1 MLSKKKIIFFYLL
14 LIIFTKVIYANEY
27 ELLDKIVV
35 IVEKDIIS
43 ESEIKEELNKKI
55 NLLQANEINN
65 TNLKELEKQTIQ
77 YLIEKKLIIQYAQL
91 INLTPSNEEIE
102 IVFQQI
108 LTNNKINLET
118 LKIELEQ
125 QGQNIF
131 EFKDDLKFQLTLQKI
146 KDKEIA
152 PFIKIS
158 DYEIEDWLNKNS
170 INDDVDYR
178 ISHIIIK
185 KNNPEITHIIDLINE
200 KLKITSFENL
210 ALEYSDG
217 PNKDKYGDLGWNK
230 IQDLPDIFKDFIIKA
245 AENEISKWIESDNG
259 FHLLKM
265 QKIKKENEEIKE
277 TIKQYKFQQILL
289 KPNPINQ
296 DDEIQKKMNYI
307 KNQIDSGLD
316 FSDAVKLYS
325 EDQFNLDK
333 SNLEWINFD
342 NLLPDFRVHLLDYAK
357 EKLIGPFKTDFGWHL
372 IKVYDFREKNISDNL
387 MKEKARVSL
396 IRKKIDLRYQD
407 WVKGLIQ
414 NSTIKYLKED

>member
-108 LTNNKINLET
+108 LTNNKINQET

-158 DYEIEDWLNKNS
+158 DYEIEDWLNKNR

>member
-1 MLSKKKIIFFYLL
+1 MLSKKKIGFFYLF

-77 YLIEKKLIIQYAQL
+77 NLIEKKLIIQYAQL

-108 LTNNKINLET
+108 LTNNKINQET

>member
-108 LTNNKINLET
+108 LTNNKINQET
-118 LKIELEQ
+118 LKIELEH

-158 DYEIEDWLNKNS
+158 DYEIEDWLNKNR

>member
-1 MLSKKKIIFFYLL
+1 M

-108 LTNNKINLET
+108 LTNNKINQET

-158 DYEIEDWLNKNS
+158 DYEIEDWLNKNR

>member
-1 MLSKKKIIFFYLL
+1 MLSKKKIGFFYLF

-43 ESEIKEELNKKI
+43 ESEIKKELNKKI

-77 YLIEKKLIIQYAQL
+77 NLIEKKLIIQYAQL

-108 LTNNKINLET
+108 LTNNKINQET
-118 LKIELEQ
+118 LKIELEKQ
-125 QGQNIF
+125 DQNIF
-131 EFKDDLKFQLTLQKI
+131 EFRDDLKFQLTLQKV

-170 INDDVDYR
+170 LNDDVDYR

-185 KNNPEITHIIDLINE
+185 KNNPKFVQIIDLINE
-200 KLKITSFENL
+200 KLKTISFENL

-217 PNKDKYGDLGWNK
+217 PNKDQYGDLGWNK
-230 IQDLPDIFKDFIIKA
+230 IQDLPDIFSDFVIKA
-245 AENEISKWIESDNG
+245 KENEISKWIESDNG

-265 QKIKKENEEIKE
+265 QKIKNENKEIIE
-277 TIKQYKFQQILL
+277 TIRQYKFQQILL
-289 KPNPINQ
+289 KPNPINL
-296 DDEIQKKMNYI
+296 DDEIQKKLNYI
-307 KNQIDSGLD
+307 RNQIESGLE
-316 FSDAVKLYS
+316 FSEAVKLYS
-325 EDQFNLDK
+325 EDRFNLDNN
-333 SNLEWINFD
+333 NLEWINFD
-342 NLLPDFRVHLLDYAK
+342 NLLPDFRIHLLEYTDG
-357 EKLIGPFKTDFGWHL
+357 KLIGPFKTDFGWHL
-372 IKVYDFREKNISDNL
+372 VKVYDFREKNISDNV

>member
-1 MLSKKKIIFFYLL
+1 M

-108 LTNNKINLET
+108 LTNNKINQET
-118 LKIELEQ
+118 LKIELEH